1 MGACTNRDTWVYNS
15 SISQIQK
22 NVTRS
27 VDAFFKAKEV
37 FIASN
42 KEDVKD
48 RLADARDSVK
58 GEISWSRGLLQK
70 LSKQRLVS
78 SFEPRKIQRSLYRP
92 FIKQYL
98 YYDRE
103 AFVEMPGK
111 WSIVFPENST
121 ENLVI
126 CSSGVGN

>member
-1 MGACTNRDTWVYNS
+1 MHQSRYLGLQLFNFSNS
-15 SISQIQK
+15 EKCDSFC
-22 NVTRS
+22 RC
-27 VDAFFKAKEV
+27 FFKAKEV